1 MVGRFYEPDEKIC
14 IIFDN
19 VNYDKL
25 REIPEFSKRHDN
37 AANLGPL
44 ANEFHYHDIPL
55 AREWADTFEEGI
67 KAYGFSEEKTHRHKD
82 SDFNTMKNAI
92 MEAND
97 KIRVNAER
105 GRRTLLLFF
114 YAGHGGT
121 RYMEGTYA
129 FLNSNHRGN
138 KEGGNQFALEEYLE
152 NYCAR

>member
-67 KAYGFSEEKTHRHKD
+67 KAYGFSEEKTHRHKTPKPHD
-82 SDFNTMKNAI
+82 TFL
-92 MEAND
+92 D
-97 KIRVNAER
+97 KEWKCKYSFGKEMIKKCEVS
-105 GRRTLLLFF
+105 
-114 YAGHGGT
+114 
-121 RYMEGTYA
+121 
-129 FLNSNHRGN
+129 NS
-138 KEGGNQFALEEYLE
+138 K
-152 NYCAR
+152 